1 MQFIDL
7 GRQYESA
14 KERIDQAIHDVVN
27 ERHFIMGPQVEELE
41 KRLAAY
47 VGRKYC
53 LTCSSGT
60 SALYIPLLAYDVQPE
75 DAVFVSSFTY
85 FASAE
90 TIRLAGATPV
100 FIDSD
105 ETYLMDPDKLEEAIQ
120 KTIAE
125 GKLRP
130 RGIMTVD
137 LFGLPCDYP
146 RIEAIAKKY
155 DLFLLTDDAQ
165 AFGGTLDGKQ
175 SCAFGD
181 VSATSFFPAKPLGCY
196 GDGGAIFTDD
206 EELYTLM
213 HSLRVHGHGASKYDN
228 VRIGINARLDTLQAA
243 ILLVKLDL
251 FDEEVKKKNEL
262 RERYDEV
269 LKDTFSTPIIPKG
282 RTTSLAQYTILTESA
297 EEREFLLQE
306 MPKNGVPVM
315 VYYQIPM
322 HEQRAFTELGY
333 APEDLPVCH
342 SQSQRVLSLPMH
354 AYMTDEEFE
363 QITSTLLRLTKEI
376 RAKRA

>member
-146 RIEAIAKKY
+146 RIEAIAQKY

>member
-14 KERIDQAIHDVVN
+14 KERIDKAIHDVVN

-146 RIEAIAKKY
+146 RIEAIAQKY

-333 APEDLPVCH
+333 APEDLLVCH

>member
-14 KERIDQAIHDVVN
+14 KERIDKAIHDVVN

-146 RIEAIAKKY
+146 RIEAIAQKY

-269 LKDTFSTPIIPKG
+269 LKGTFSTPIIPKG

>member
-120 KTIAE
+120 KTITE

-146 RIEAIAKKY
+146 RIEAIAQKY

>member
-14 KERIDQAIHDVVN
+14 KERIDKAIHDVVN

-120 KTIAE
+120 KTITE

-146 RIEAIAKKY
+146 RIEAIAQKY

-206 EELYTLM
+206 DELYTLM

-297 EEREFLLQE
+297 KEREFLLQE

>member
-14 KERIDQAIHDVVN
+14 KERIDKAIHDVVN

-146 RIEAIAKKY
+146 RIEAIAQKY

-282 RTTSLAQYTILTESA
+282 RTTSLAQYTILTENA

>member
-14 KERIDQAIHDVVN
+14 KERIDKAIHDVVN

-146 RIEAIAKKY
+146 RIEAIAQKY

-342 SQSQRVLSLPMH
+342 AQSQRVLSLPMH

>member
-14 KERIDQAIHDVVN
+14 KERIDKAIHDVVN

-146 RIEAIAKKY
+146 RIEAIAQKY
-155 DLFLLTDDAQ
+155 DFFLLTDDAQ

-206 EELYTLM
+206 DELYTLM

>member
-7 GRQYESA
+7 GRQYEAA
-14 KERIDQAIHDVVN
+14 KERIDQAIRDVVDG
-27 ERHFIMGPQVEELE
+27 RHFIMGPQVEELE
-41 KRLAAY
+41 KRLADY

-60 SALYIPLLAYDVQPE
+60 SALFLPLMAYDVKPE

-90 TIRLAGATPV
+90 TIRLAGAVPV

-105 ETYLMDPDKLEEAIQ
+105 ETYLMDPDKLEEAIE
-120 KTIAE
+120 KTLAE

-137 LFGLPCDYP
+137 LFGLPCDYD

-165 AFGGTLDGKQ
+165 AFGGTYRGKQ

-213 HSLRVHGHGASKYDN
+213 HSLRVHGHGESKYDN
-228 VRIGINARLDTLQAA
+228 VRIGINARLDTIQAA

-251 FDEEVKKKNEL
+251 LDEEIKKKNAL
-262 RERYDEV
+262 RERYDAV
-269 LKDTFSTPIIPKG
+269 LKDMFATPIIPEG
-282 RTTSLAQYTILTESA
+282 RTTSLAQYTILTKSP
-297 EEREFLLQE
+297 EERAYLLE
-306 MPKNGVPVM
+306 KMPKEGVPVM

-322 HEQRAFTELGY
+322 HEQRAFTDLAY
-333 APEDLPVCH
+333 TPEDLPVCH
-342 SQSQRVLSLPMH
+342 DHSQRVLSLPMH
-354 AYMTDEEFE
+354 AYMTEEEFE
-363 QITSTLLRLTKEI
+363 KITSTLLRLTKQA
-376 RAKRA
+376 RA

>member
-120 KTIAE
+120 KTITE

-146 RIEAIAKKY
+146 RIEAIAQKY

-363 QITSTLLRLTKEI
+363 QITSMLLRLTKEI

>member
-14 KERIDQAIHDVVN
+14 KERIDKAIHDVVN

-146 RIEAIAKKY
+146 RIEAIAQKY

-165 AFGGTLDGKQ
+165 AFGGALDGKQ

-262 RERYDEV
+262 RERYDAV

>member
-14 KERIDQAIHDVVN
+14 KERIDKAIHDVVN

-105 ETYLMDPDKLEEAIQ
+105 ETYLMNPDKLEEAIQ

-146 RIEAIAKKY
+146 RIEAIAQKY

-206 EELYTLM
+206 EEFYTLM

>member
-14 KERIDQAIHDVVN
+14 KERIDKAIHDVVN

-146 RIEAIAKKY
+146 RIEAIAQKY

-262 RERYDEV
+262 RERYDAV

>member
-7 GRQYESA
+7 GRQYASA
-14 KERIDQAIHDVVN
+14 KERIDQAIRDVVN
-27 ERHFIMGPQVEELE
+27 ERHFIMGRQVEELE
-41 KRLAAY
+41 KRLAEY

-53 LTCSSGT
+53 LACSSGT
-60 SALYIPLLAYDVQPE
+60 SALYIPLLAYDVKPD

-105 ETYLMDPDKLEEAIQ
+105 ETYLMDPDKLEEAIE
-120 KTIAE
+120 KTLAE

-137 LFGLPCDYP
+137 IFGLPCDYR

-165 AFGGTLDGKQ
+165 AFGGTYEGKQ
-175 SCAFGD
+175 SCSFGN

-206 EELYTLM
+206 DELYALM

-228 VRIGINARLDTLQAA
+228 VRIGVNARLDTMQAA

-251 FDEEVKKKNEL
+251 LDGEIAKKNAL
-262 RERYDEV
+262 RERYDAV
-269 LKDTFSTPIIPKG
+269 LGETFTTPIIPEG
-282 RTTSLAQYTILTESA
+282 STTSLAQYTILTKSA
-297 EEREFLLQE
+297 EERAYLLQE
-306 MPKNGVPVM
+306 MPKHGVPVM

-322 HEQRAFTELGY
+322 HEQRAFADLAY
-333 APEDLPVCH
+333 APEDLPICH
-342 SQSQRVLSLPMH
+342 DHSERVLSLPMH

-363 QITSTLLRLTKEI
+363 QITSTLLRLTKEV
-376 RAKRA
+376 RA

>member
-14 KERIDQAIHDVVN
+14 KERIDKAIHDVVN

-146 RIEAIAKKY
+146 RIEAIAQKY

>member
-14 KERIDQAIHDVVN
+14 KERIDKAIHDVVN

-146 RIEAIAKKY
+146 RIEAIAQKY

-206 EELYTLM
+206 DELYTLM

>member
-14 KERIDQAIHDVVN
+14 KERIDQAIQDVVN

-41 KRLAAY
+41 KRLATY

-146 RIEAIAKKY
+146 RIEAIAQKY

>member
-14 KERIDQAIHDVVN
+14 KERIDRAMHDVVN

-146 RIEAIAKKY
+146 RIEAIAQKY

-206 EELYTLM
+206 DELYTLM

>member
-14 KERIDQAIHDVVN
+14 KERIDKAIHDVVN

-105 ETYLMDPDKLEEAIQ
+105 ETYLMDPNKLEEAIQ

-146 RIEAIAKKY
+146 RIEAIAQKY

>member
-14 KERIDQAIHDVVN
+14 KERIDKAIHDVVN

-120 KTIAE
+120 KTITE

-146 RIEAIAKKY
+146 RIEAIAQKY